1 MYITTD
7 QFRYCALFKNF
18 KKYGKWSHL
27 KFMKYLNVN
36 KLLHEMQSDFRAG
49 NWTYLALIL
58 LIDSCLSSIN
68 EGKIVGCAMID
79 FRYP

>member
-1 MYITTD
+1 
-7 QFRYCALFKNF
+7 
-18 KKYGKWSHL
+18 
-27 KFMKYLNVN
+27 MKYLNVN

-79 FRYP
+79 FRYPWHCRLCCPFKETWNI